1 MGVSSRE
8 EQLFIRFLNNLTCM
22 LLDNYTC
29 FTLQNYSAKVF
40 SEYIKQADNLGR
52 LAVLKSQINHNIK
65 LRSIVDKGIEVAFN
79 EG

>member
-52 LAVLKSQINHNIK
+52 LAVLKS
-65 LRSIVDKGIEVAFN
+65 
-79 EG
+79 